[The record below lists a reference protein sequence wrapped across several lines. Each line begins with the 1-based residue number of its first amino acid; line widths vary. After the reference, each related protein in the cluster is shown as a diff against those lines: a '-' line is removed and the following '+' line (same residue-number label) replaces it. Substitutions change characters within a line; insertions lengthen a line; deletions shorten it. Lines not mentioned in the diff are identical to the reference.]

1 MEIGKKASSIM
12 LAAVLTASS
21 VYAVPG
27 QFVQTAE
34 AAQSKAADPGSK
46 AFDQKVI
53 ARVDA
58 ARMMEDVS
66 YLSETIGPRVAGTEA
81 EKQSADF
88 IRKRLE
94 SYGYIVE
101 TQEFSIPDKMAGD
114 LHTSDLKEV
123 LITIPSGSG
132 TTPEEGIT
140 SELYDAGLG
149 RAADFTEEASGKIA
163 LISRGEIPFS
173 EKVTNA
179 VNAGAAGVLIYNN
192 VDQPAPMNPSIGGPY
207 DIPVGSITKASG
219 EALLQDIE
227 AQNKTVTLT
236 VKSFK
241 NIKSQN
247 IIATKHPKPN
257 KGGETDIVHI
267 SAHFDSVPF
276 APGASD
282 NASGTAVALELARV
296 LKSYPSD
303 KELRFAF
310 VGAEEIGLLGSEYYV
325 SKLSGNEIKR
335 SIANFNMDMVGT
347 AWENATA
354 IYMNTLDGQANI
366 ATETALATAGRI
378 GTTSELVLY
387 QRGASDHVSFHDA
400 GIPAVNFI
408 RREPA
413 TANLEPYY
421 HTPLDS
427 IEHISPDR
435 MKEAGDLIGASVYS
449 LIRK

>member
-1 MEIGKKASSIM
+1 MKVGKKASSIM

-34 AAQSKAADPGSK
+34 AAQSKALDPGSK

-81 EKQSADF
+81 EKQAADF

-94 SYGYIVE
+94 SYGYTVE

-132 TTPEEGIT
+132 STPEEGIT

-149 RAADFTEEASGKIA
+149 RAADFTEEAKGKIA
-163 LISRGEIPFS
+163 LISRGEISFA

-192 VDQPAPMNPSIGGPY
+192 ADQPAPMNPSIGGPY

-219 EALLQDIE
+219 EALLQDVE

-296 LKSYPSD
+296 LKSYPAD
-303 KELRFAF
+303 KELRFVF
-310 VGAEEIGLLGSEYYV
+310 VGAEEIGLLGSQYYV
-325 SKLSGNEIKR
+325 SQLSGNEIER

-366 ATETALATAGRI
+366 ATETAIATAGRI
-378 GTTSELVLY
+378 GTPSELVLY

-427 IEHISPDR
+427 IEHISAER